1 MPKIFE
7 YFGLVFYFFAHEHL
21 PIHVHVR
28 KSGCQDTFE
37 LVITDG
43 VLIDIKL
50 RKDNTHKPLSVAD
63 QRKAK
68 TFIQFYYA
76 EIISKWFKVFV
87 LDVPVE
93 SEKVE
98 KPVQME
104 FDTNKIIKEVAKIN
118 EKAHPLKDKKSKK

>member
-7 YFGLVFYFFAHEHL
+7 YFGLTFFFWTNEHL
-21 PIHVHVR
+21 PIHVHI
-28 KSGCQDTFE
+28 KKGGCQSTFE
-37 LVITDG
+37 LVIADG

-50 RKDNTHKPLSVAD
+50 RKDSTHKPLSVAD

-68 TFIQFYYA
+68 AFIQFYYA

-87 LDVPVE
+87 LDLPVE

-98 KPVQME
+98 KPVQLE
-104 FDTNKIIKEVAKIN
+104 IDTQKIIDEVAAIN
-118 EKAHPLKDKKSKK
+118 KKVYKK

>member
-7 YFGLVFYFFAHEHL
+7 YFGLTFYFWTNEHL
-21 PIHVHVR
+21 PIHVHIR
-28 KSGCQDTFE
+28 KGGCESTFE

-50 RKDNTHKPLSVAD
+50 RKDTAHEPLSAAD

-68 TFIQFYYA
+68 AFIQVYYS

-98 KPVQME
+98 KSVQVE
-104 FDTNKIIKEVAKIN
+104 IDTNKIINEVTAINKKIYTKN
-118 EKAHPLKDKKSKK
+118 KK